1 MNIRIGLIIASLVT
15 VVSMST
21 QAASNVGANKLIKE
35 ATSAYKQ
42 VAKDTSYQWT
52 TSVKA
57 IKAAQKA
64 YDAGNFTSAEKLAR
78 QALDLVDATS
88 IQAKIEAKTWQMRVP
103 K

>member
-1 MNIRIGLIIASLVT
+1 MRKVLIIATLASLV
-15 VVSMST
+15 SMNT
-21 QAASNVGANKLIKE
+21 LAASNVGANKIIKE
-35 ATSAYKQ
+35 ATAAYKQ

-52 TSVKA
+52 VSVKA

-78 QALDLVDATS
+78 QALDLVDATR
-88 IQAKIEAKTWQMRVP
+88 IQARIEAKTWQMRVP